1 MSPSFQ
7 GIDRA
12 VAPPPATAKKML
24 DTIDGRWWNVYIGGP
39 ESGGHGWSPSV
50 VREYARHGIDRFM
63 LTYVGRQWDGPLTR
77 AQGQAD
83 ARDALAIAKSY
94 GYTGDFP
101 LCLDVELR
109 TFNTSASKTV
119 EYTRAWC
126 ATVREAGARPGVY
139 ANPAPLIAMAK
150 GKVPADFVW
159 VASWV
164 STSASPRDPHDAK
177 GMPVHLWGKRGQRA
191 WQYAGIIGGRPCNIL
206 GLNVDINVAD
216 LGCLAPPPGGVAG
229 PAHRPQRPRPLRR
242 GDQGA
247 TVVRLTHRLSVLSSR
262 RTGHPYLDGPR
273 KRFDAETEAALK
285 AFQTE
290 HGVAASG
297 TYGKPSAIALLKAV
311 RRAKEQKQ
319 LAHQGASIGGNGATA
334 GIEPTRLPALVKEF
348 RRLDDAA
355 DRAWQR
361 IEAYGRKRRRLVAHA
376 KDAAD
381 GEVTLAD
388 VTASLARIEKQ
399 LATIVELERREV
411 AVAEEPV
418 ATAEA
423 VAAYGGPA
431 ATGPAYPAS
440 TTQPGPPAGTGA
452 AGSNG
457 AASNGEPP
465 RRSLAALSDVELDRR
480 IDRLDRRLDEAR
492 KARVA
497 RYARVDK
504 VLAGL
509 TGPHPVKP
517 VPKPG
522 GVKPKPGVV
531 KPKPGGVKPKP
542 GGVKPK
548 PGVMPKP
555 DRVVTDKVRSL
566 QRNLNRFAER
576 YLEGIPPIAVDGKK
590 GPETDKRIRTAKY
603 YLGYGGDERTS
614 ASVPPAFLRRLLH
627 PHSARASG
635 PAMLARAAQRRKKQR
650 KRAQRV
656 GAGPIE
662 GSPKHIIDAI
672 VLPICRSCGIA
683 RTTADN
689 DAANAAHG
697 ATVTGSLSDHQGPP
711 TRAWAADMSNG
722 GSPTP
727 EMDKLARELAKRFDI
742 PWTGAGLRNA
752 THSGYRFQVI
762 YRTNIGGNHFNHVH
776 FGVKDV

>member
-1 MSPSFQ
+1 MSPAFQ

-77 AQGQAD
+77 AQGEAD

-109 TFNTSASKTV
+109 TFNTSPDKTV

-126 ATVREAGARPGVY
+126 ATVRKAGTRPGVY
-139 ANPAPLIAMAK
+139 ANPAPLMAMAK
-150 GKVPADFVW
+150 GKVNADFVW

-164 STSASPRDPHDAK
+164 STSASRRDPHDAK

-216 LGCLAPPPGGVAG
+216 LGCLAPPPGGVPGAAHG
-229 PAHRPQRPRPLRR
+229 PKRPRPLRR
-242 GDQGA
+242 GDHGA
-247 TVVRLTHRLSVLSSR
+247 TVVRLTHRLSVLKSR
-262 RTGHPYLDGPR
+262 RTGNRYLDGPR

-285 AFQTE
+285 AFQAE
-290 HGVAASG
+290 HGLATTG

-311 RRAKEQKQ
+311 KHAKEQKQ
-319 LAHQGASIGGNGATA
+319 LAHQGASIGPNGAKA

-348 RRLDDAA
+348 KRLDDAA
-355 DRAWQR
+355 DRAWQL
-361 IEAYGRKRRRLVAHA
+361 IEAYGRKRRRLLAHA
-376 KDAAD
+376 KEVAD
-381 GEVTLAD
+381 SKVTLAD

-411 AVAEEPV
+411 AVAAEPVVAEPV
-418 ATAEA
+418 AAGPVAAGPAA

-431 ATGPAYPAS
+431 
-440 TTQPGPPAGTGA
+440 TTVAP
-452 AGSNG
+452 GSNG

-465 RRSLAALSDVELDRR
+465 RRSLATLTDVELDRR

-492 KARVA
+492 KVRIA

-504 VLAGL
+504 VLAPL
-509 TGPHPVKP
+509 APAHPVKP
-517 VPKPG
+517 RPT
-522 GVKPKPGVV
+522 PKPGVV
-531 KPKPGGVKPKP
+531 KPRPTPKPGGVKPKP

-548 PGVMPKP
+548 PDPKP
-555 DRVVTDKVRSL
+555 DIVVADKIRSL
-566 QRNLNRFAER
+566 QRNLNRFAEG
-576 YLEGIPPIAVDGKK
+576 YLEGMPPIAVDGKK
-590 GPETDKRIRTAKY
+590 GPETNKRIRTAKY
-603 YLGYGGDERTS
+603 YLGYTGDERRS
-614 ASVPPAFLRRLLH
+614 ASVKPAFIRRLLH
-627 PHSARASG
+627 PQSPRASG
-635 PAMLARAAQRRKKQR
+635 PAMLARAGARRKKQR

-662 GSPKHIIDAI
+662 GTPKHIIDAI
-672 VLPICRSCGIA
+672 VLPICRACGVP

-689 DAANAAHG
+689 DAANARHG
-697 ATVTGSLSDHQGPP
+697 PTVTGSTSDHQGPP

-727 EMDKLARELAKRFDI
+727 EMDKLARELAKRFGI
-742 PWTGAGLRNA
+742 AWSGAGVGSV
-752 THSGYRFQVI
+752 THSGYRFQML
-762 YRTNIGGNHFNHVH
+762 YRTNVGGNHFNHVH